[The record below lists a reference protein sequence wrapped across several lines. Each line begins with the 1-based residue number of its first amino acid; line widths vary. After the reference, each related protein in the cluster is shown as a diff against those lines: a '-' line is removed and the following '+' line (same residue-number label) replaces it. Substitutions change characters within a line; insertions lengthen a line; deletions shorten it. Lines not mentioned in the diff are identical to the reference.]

1 MTHLNAELWGRL
13 RQGSLE
19 PGERAGVL
27 RHLTEGCE
35 DCDDVV
41 ASLDSPELDCAIDA
55 ALSTLAPAPAEAGP
69 VYHSV
74 ERRVLTAVFPK
85 RRRLRTALPVAFA
98 AAAAA
103 VLVAVVNPWA
113 TRPGEQRLKGEA
125 LGTPALTAVVS
136 VKKGAALEPL
146 AGPRTYPTSAELYFT
161 YDLPQDAHVYLGRI
175 GIDGMVEP
183 FYPPLGQ
190 SDAVEPAGLHSLT
203 VGGTVHA
210 YSLEGLRGKQR
221 FVLLSSPVA
230 LSGPALQQALKE
242 ASAQSASL
250 EVEVE
255 GW

>member
-1 MTHLNAELWGRL
+1 MTHLNLEVWRRL
-13 RQGSLE
+13 RSGTLE

-27 RHLTEGCE
+27 RHLAEKCE
-35 DCDDVV
+35 ECDDTV
-41 ASLDSPELDCAIDA
+41 AGLDAPDLDCAVDA
-55 ALSTLAPAPAEAGP
+55 ALSTLAPEPASLSP
-69 VYHSV
+69 LL
-74 ERRVLTAVFPK
+74 ERRVMAGLGLKPK
-85 RRRLRTALPVAFA
+85 PRWRAAAPVAFA
-98 AAAAA
+98 MAAAALA
-103 VLVAVVNPWA
+103 VAVVNPWA
-113 TRPGEQRLKGEA
+113 VKDPNHGLKGEA
-125 LGTPALTAVVS
+125 LRTPALTAVVS
-136 VKKGAALEPL
+136 VKKGGALEPL
-146 AGPRTYPTSAELYFT
+146 AAAHAYPTSAELYFT

-175 GIDGMVEP
+175 GVDGVVEP

-221 FVLLSSPVA
+221 FVLLGASAA
-230 LSGPALQQALKE
+230 LSGSALQQALKE